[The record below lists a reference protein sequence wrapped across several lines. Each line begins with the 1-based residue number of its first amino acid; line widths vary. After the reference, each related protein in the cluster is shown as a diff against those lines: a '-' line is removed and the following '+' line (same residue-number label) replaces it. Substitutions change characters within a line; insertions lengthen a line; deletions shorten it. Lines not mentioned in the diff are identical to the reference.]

1 MVRGDDNRSLKW
13 HSGDFYEGDL
23 DSSGRMHG
31 QGKLTYAATGDC
43 YVGSFESGLRHG
55 VGAYHYGA
63 SGVVTVSQF
72 SRDRLVG
79 VGLRWSGDRRK
90 AWALFEG
97 KIEPQNY
104 RVAPHD
110 PNEQMWLGQWQDLT
124 FHPIEHGQ
132 VTLGYAWQL
141 AVAFGLAGAAQS
153 GRAQAHPRIDVET
166 RRYRGGS
173 PRLCASPRAS
183 TARRSEPTPAMRQA
197 AYMTNFCRPTVD
209 LLDRSAPPDEWP
221 WPLANVV
228 AGTSTSSAK
237 VVDRSIFT
245 SIDAAARASAKAV
258 AAARQP
264 EPSRANISSLY
275 ESIRSDMRRLELS
288 EGGTA
293 QPVGGVVNGVWVTP
307 GAGPMEPSPTA

>member
-1 MVRGDDNRSLKW
+1 
-13 HSGDFYEGDL
+13 
-23 DSSGRMHG
+23 MHG

-141 AVAFGLAGAAQS
+141 AVAFGLAGAAA
-153 GRAQAHPRIDVET
+153 RAGAPKLTPGIDVET
-166 RRYRGGS
+166 TQVPWWES
-173 PRLCASPRAS
+173 TSMRLPEGFNSLG
-183 TARRSEPTPAMRQA
+183 RSEPTPAMRQA

-209 LLDRSAPPDEWP
+209 LLDRSKLHPDEWP

-228 AGTSTSSAK
+228 AGTSAPPVRK